1 MGSGVREGKMRDCTY
16 NRGDGAKTIIKSMQK
31 SLRAQ
36 REKSGLTY
44 GQIEQ
49 ATGIDERLLGA
60 LEGRVQLAGL
70 DRYPLPDVPMLCE
83 LADAYGVTLDELVG
97 RE

>member
-1 MGSGVREGKMRDCTY
+1 MRYCMY

-60 LEGRVQLAGL
+60 VEGRLQFVGL
-70 DRYPLPDVPMLCE
+70 DGYPLPDIVMLSQ

-97 RE
+97 RA

>member
-1 MGSGVREGKMRDCTY
+1 MIRRYYKMRADK
-16 NRGDGAKTIIKSMQK
+16 RKSVIKNMQK
-31 SLRAQ
+31 CLCMQ
-36 REKSGLTY
+36 REKSGLTF

-60 LEGRVQLAGL
+60 VEGRLQLVGL
-70 DRYPLPDVPMLCE
+70 DGYPLPDVPMLCE

-97 RE
+97 RA

>member
-1 MGSGVREGKMRDCTY
+1 MMGRYYKTRDDK
-16 NRGDGAKTIIKSMQK
+16 RKSMIKSMQK

-49 ATGIDERLLGA
+49 KTGIDERFLGA
-60 LEGRVQLAGL
+60 LEGRVQLVGL
-70 DRYPLPDVPMLCE
+70 DGYPLPDVPMLCE
-83 LADAYGVTLDELVG
+83 RADAYGVSLDELVG
-97 RE
+97 RT